1 MHNYDYDQYALFVIG
16 KCAFGLPFKWSD
28 PPTAPDGT
36 LSLQEALRLSTD
48 NFILMRLTPN
58 WAFKLPIERY
68 AHFALTWPLTSIPR
82 SVST

>member
-36 LSLQEALRLSTD
+36 LSLQEALRRTTD
-48 NFILMRLTPN
+48 DSVLMRLTPN
-58 WAFKLPIERY
+58 WAFKLPIERC
-68 AHFALTWPLTSIPR
+68 ALISL
-82 SVST
+82 